1 MDDGILER
9 RTTSPMA
16 TACLL
21 ISFVALLGAVTFNL
35 IEIGEMRATGDG
47 KRDATKQRSADF
59 TALDTKIKA
68 ILDAE
73 AVSRKDVEEATGLGG
88 DGGDDDG
95 DTLDDLDVGDGDR
108 GDGDRGDDEGDGG
121 DGGDEGN

>member
-88 DGGDDDG
+88 DGVDGDDDAL
-95 DTLDDLDVGDGDR
+95 DDLDDLDVGDG
-108 GDGDRGDDEGDGG
+108 GDDEGDWG

>member
-35 IEIGEMRATGDG
+35 IEIGEIRATSDG
-47 KRDATKQRSADF
+47 KRDATKQRSSDF
-59 TALDTKIKA
+59 EDLDTKIKA
-68 ILDAE
+68 LLE
-73 AVSRKDVEEATGLGG
+73 AHAVARKDVEEAAGLG
-88 DGGDDDG
+88 DGDDD
-95 DTLDDLDVGDGDR
+95 DDAPDADDLDPGDPVGD
-108 GDGDRGDDEGDGG
+108 GDGG
-121 DGGDEGN
+121 DGDEDEGN

>member
-47 KRDATKQRSADF
+47 KRDATEQRSADF

-88 DGGDDDG
+88 DGVDGDGVDGDDDA
-95 DTLDDLDVGDGDR
+95 LDDLDVGV
-108 GDGDRGDDEGDGG
+108 GDGDGGDDEGGG
-121 DGGDEGN
+121 DGN